1 MARRKQAKPVDPA
14 TAAKAQ
20 KMIANV
26 RAHYDRGRRANAPDC
41 ELSTVEFAAAN
52 GVNMYTMRKDRRFA
66 RLYTEDEVAALLE
79 LRRPNGLPL
88 HWGHVGYLL
97 QVQDANKR
105 RKFEERA
112 ARAGWSAQQLRVAIQ
127 GKFGGRGSG
136 HGSRIKPPTN
146 AEAGLLQ
153 LVHDSE
159 LVRSRCRIVMEKLVG
174 ERTISARLSKQAE
187 STAGELEQL
196 EKVIRKARKELDEV
210 AKRLATRKRT
220 GKKNVTKKAGG
231 RKKGGG

>member
-1 MARRKQAKPVDPA
+1 MARRKQTNSVDPA
-14 TAAKAQ
+14 TEAKAQ
-20 KMIANV
+20 RMVANA

-66 RLYTEDEVAALLE
+66 RLYTEDEVGALLE

-105 RKFEERA
+105 RQFEQRA
-112 ARAGWSAQQLRVAIQ
+112 AREGWSAQQLRVAIQ

-136 HGSRIKPPTN
+136 HGSRIKRPTN

-153 LVHDSE
+153 LVEESE
-159 LVRSRCRIVMEKLVG
+159 GMRGRCRVVMEKVAETG
-174 ERTISARLSKQAE
+174 KVSARLSKQAE
-187 STAGELEQL
+187 STAGELSQL

-210 AKRLATRKRT
+210 AKRPATRKRT
-220 GKKNVTKKAGG
+220 GKKKAGG
-231 RKKGGG
+231 RKKGRS